1 MPYKVIEQIL
11 LKTVLRHLE
20 NVEAIDD
27 SQLGFT
33 KGRLCLIDLVAFSY
47 GVIALVDKGKQLML
61 TICTCVKPLT
71 VKRDV
76 FINKFERCGFD
87 GWAI

>member
-33 KGRLCLIDLVAFSY
+33 KGKLCLTDLVAFCY
-47 GVIALVDKGKQLML
+47 GVTVLVDKGKQLML
-61 TICTCVKPLT
+61 TTCTCVKPLT
-71 VKRDV
+71 VKYDV
-76 FINKFERCGFD
+76 FINKFERCGFV
-87 GWAI
+87 GWTI